1 MMSICKEKKRKKQTR
16 ERFTLRK
23 HTIYDSILA
32 HDSPSL
38 DLEAARNL
46 LQDVAIS
53 QAKHHP
59 RRARTTSYRLN
70 CVKRGNRGS
79 VQTSPI
85 VRLSQQ
91 RHLFAIALVHVHV
104 HPFQLEITTG
114 RPRAGHKP
122 EELRAILVPLH
133 RVQFLPVQIV
143 LASERHLFPSRV
155 SYTRHVYPHQ
165 MDGRAWKR
173 RFVQFFG
180 IGESRGEV
188 FEIWEK
194 LEFGEPIFFFF
205 FGIERI
211 REVEFR
217 FGSKNGILVMEDK
230 S

>member
-1 MMSICKEKKRKKQTR
+1 MSICKEKK
-16 ERFTLRK
+16 ERNKLVKASLWESTI

-32 HDSPSL
+32 HDSPSP

-91 RHLFAIALVHVHV
+91 RHLFAIAPVHVYV

-173 RFVQFFG
+173 RFVQFFWNWKV
-180 IGESRGEV
+180 EAK
-188 FEIWEK
+188 FLK
-194 LEFGEPIFFFF
+194 FGKICCRELIFFL
-205 FGIERI
+205 ES
-211 REVEFR
+211 EELE
-217 FGSKNGILVMEDK
+217 K
-230 S
+230 